1 MKTHTSEPDEDLGAI
16 AAKFGL
22 PSWKYLYQLNKDKI
36 GDNPDL
42 LKEGTV
48 LKIPQ
53 WDSTGGDEK
62 IEAKGANALEYTGG
76 LRYAYPWAPFSFTI
90 ADNDKNKAPDFDKER
105 EIVVH
110 NIATKQVIQRD
121 TIKMSDSFEKLI
133 PDSKD
138 IRIGIEGFPLEKDG
152 KQHRHPNDEF

>member
-1 MKTHTSEPDEDLGAI
+1 MKTHTSKPDEDLGSI

-62 IEAKGANALEYTGG
+62 IEAKGVSALDYTDG
-76 LRYAYPWAPFSFTI
+76 LRYRYPWVAVSITL
-90 ADNDKNKAPDFDKER
+90 ADKSRIKLPDFAEDRELVIRSTTTKEIILKR
-105 EIVVH
+105 
-110 NIATKQVIQRD
+110 
-121 TIKMSDSFEKLI
+121 TIKKADEFEALL
-133 PDSKD
+133 PD
-138 IRIGIEGFPLEKDG
+138 IENIIIGIDGFPLEIDG
-152 KQHRHPNDEF
+152 KMHCHPNDEF